1 MGGAEAMMCSNSVCC
16 RSHEVYMFL
25 VILVVPGIIMGL
37 SYIFIIK
44 QIQASYSISLPQ
56 DITFNLLGTNF
67 PNLK

>member
-1 MGGAEAMMCSNSVCC
+1 MWGAQAMMYSNAVCC

-44 QIQASYSISLPQ
+44 QIKASYSI
-56 DITFNLLGTNF
+56 
-67 PNLK
+67 